1 VGEYRRDPTL
11 DPADV
16 AACTMVATT
25 VMNFDEAIYKR

>member
-1 VGEYRRDPTL
+1 VGESRRDPTL
-11 DPADV
+11 AAADV